1 MTAKDKQAQFIK
13 SYLKPKLKDE
23 GYRTSART
31 WWKFR
36 DEFFIVINL
45 QNSQW
50 NEKNR
55 LSFCFNAGV
64 GLTANLKDQSKNPTQ
79 FDIITFTREDAYL
92 PKNRNKHKFRKDSW
106 LGYIMTETTNL
117 EEFTKE
123 LSIDFE
129 EHILPKLNRLQTLE
143 DCVEFYGPMG
153 VYGEMF
159 KERVEALGLG

>member
-13 SYLKPKLKDE
+13 AYLKPKLKDE

-31 WWKFR
+31 WWKFM

-55 LSFCFNAGV
+55 LSFCFNMGV
-64 GLTANLKDQSKNPTQ
+64 GLTANLKDQSKHPTQ
-79 FDIITFTREDAYL
+79 FDIITFTREPAYL
-92 PKNRNKHKFRKDSW
+92 PEKRHEHKFRKGSG
-106 LGYIMTETTNL
+106 LGYLMTESTNL

-143 DCVEFYGPMG
+143 DCVAFYGSMR
-153 VYGEMF
+153 VFGELF
-159 KERVEALGLG
+159 KKRVEALRAG